1 MNHLMPYML
10 KEIKSYLSLK
20 NVAMMT
26 EEIMFEYRDNLLKHL
41 DDLPKYCANLLLP
54 LMSDY
59 KILRQVCGHLR
70 DFYPILVANNT
81 STEFLYPWFHLTS
94 NRVTQFYFDLWTGKY
109 ERDVCCID
117 YYYKEYEISQC
128 SFEITSLLIDI
139 MPLELE
145 VLYICTS
152 KLMKESRS
160 TELEEF
166 VKQILKASPKILQ
179 NYLILIQGCMADTE
193 AVSYAP
199 TQSINVMM
207 KFLLIFLT
215 DIPKCYI
222 HRDKLNDMLAHLE
235 HLNDLLISNAYSVA
249 LIQKEIEMVKESL
262 EFLRSSF
269 GKVRQTLDDTSGVVK
284 DCWLEDKNEDDPLD
298 AKSSDESIESTS
310 SSFVERTRTRL
321 CIFEAECSKL
331 EYLTTLS
338 RVYISYSQG
347 TTDALGK
354 FPNLQHFVCNIL
366 VSNDPP
372 TNGNWF
378 PKFDV
383 HNKLGSLILSYMY
396 DWSSDNCLDY
406 SEFEKIRSPNEY
418 HFPTSLKELRLHSFP
433 LRPTLLSAIAT
444 LLELEIQEI
453 INSDFLEDE
462 WDASEDI
469 YQSLKTLHL
478 ADVLFT
484 EWQIDKEMFPKLVEL
499 ILEHCNELT
508 EIPSAFGDIDSLKSI
523 RVVQTSHHLGNS
535 AIEIKKDVEAYTRGK
550 RLDVHVTNVYYYS
563 SLEESEEEVIS

>member
-1 MNHLMPYML
+1 
-10 KEIKSYLSLK
+10 
-20 NVAMMT
+20 MMT
-26 EEIMFEYRDNLLKHL
+26 EEIMFEYRDSLLKHL

-81 STEFLYPWFHLTS
+81 
-94 NRVTQFYFDLWTGKY
+94 N
-109 ERDVCCID
+109 

-145 VLYICTS
+145 
-152 KLMKESRS
+152 
-160 TELEEF
+160 
-166 VKQILKASPKILQ
+166 
-179 NYLILIQGCMADTE
+179 
-193 AVSYAP
+193 
-199 TQSINVMM
+199 
-207 KFLLIFLT
+207 
-215 DIPKCYI
+215 
-222 HRDKLNDMLAHLE
+222 
-235 HLNDLLISNAYSVA
+235 
-249 LIQKEIEMVKESL
+249 
-262 EFLRSSF
+262 
-269 GKVRQTLDDTSGVVK
+269 
-284 DCWLEDKNEDDPLD
+284 LEDKNGDDPLD

-310 SSFVERTRTRL
+310 SSFVEVTVGHEED
-321 CIFEAECSKL
+321 EAWIIDQLLNKHESKL
-331 EYLTTLS
+331 DVISIFGMPGLCKTTLANK
-338 RVYISYSQG
+338 VYKNTLVASHFNVRAWCTVSQNFNKSKVLQVILQQVAESSEGDKVVDLFERLRQVFGDQGSCPAELSEVGHQIVEKCQGLPLAVVLIAGVIVRGKKKEKDLWLKIQHNMDFVISANNNLQMMNVMQLSYDHLPYHLKSLLLYFGRSQKNKRTPVSKLMQLWMSEG
-347 TTDALGK
+347 FVDHYIPSKSSLEEITQSYLDALISSTTDALGK
-354 FPNLQHFVCNIL
+354 FPNLQHFDCNIL

-383 HNKLGSLILSYMY
+383 RNKLGSLILSYMY

-444 LLELEIQEI
+444 LPELEIQEI

-484 EWQIDKEMFPKLVEL
+484 EWQIDKETFPKLVEL

-523 RVVQTSHHLGNS
+523 RVVQTSRHLGNS
-535 AIEIKKDVEAYTRGK
+535 AIEIKKDVEAYTRGE
-550 RLDVHVTNVYYYS
+550 RLDVFYS